1 MSVTSS
7 HVSTRPV
14 VTPAT
19 QLDELLARPP
29 RSLWRDAGNRLLK
42 NKAAMVSMVVIL
54 VIAVMAIAA
63 PSLAPYDPLELHSGQ
78 GFLPPVWVERSATG
92 KTGTTAF
99 LLGTDNL
106 GRDVLSRAL
115 YGARVSMVVGFV
127 PTAIILLIGIT
138 IGTVAGY
145 WGGRVD
151 NLLMRATDIVYA
163 FPDLLFFI
171 IVMTA
176 LRNTALGQALNGLLL
191 LFAALAIVNWVGVA
205 RLVRG
210 QVLALKEREFV
221 TASRMI
227 GASDA
232 RTMFRHILPNSLS
245 PIIVSTAFHIPG
257 AIITEA
263 ILGYLGLGLRP
274 ATDSSE
280 MFITSWGAMLLE
292 GQTAINN
299 QPWLLIVPAICVATV
314 VLAFNFLGDGL
325 RDALDP
331 NLKE

>member
-1 MSVTSS
+1 MAVT
-7 HVSTRPV
+7 HTGAATRPAGA
-14 VTPAT
+14 PAK

-29 RSLWRDAGNRLLK
+29 RSLWRDANRRLLQ
-42 NKAAMVSMVVIL
+42 NKMAVASMIVIL
-54 VIAVMAIAA
+54 LIAGIAIAA
-63 PSLAPYDPLELHSGQ
+63 PVLAPYNPLELHSGQ
-78 GFLPPVWVERSATG
+78 GFLPPVWVDKSATG
-92 KTGTTAF
+92 KSGVPEF

-138 IGTVAGY
+138 IGVVAGY
-145 WGGRVD
+145 RGGRVD
-151 NLLMRATDIVYA
+151 NLLMRVTDIVYA

-176 LRNTALGQALNGLLL
+176 LRNTALGEALNGLLL
-191 LFAALAIVNWVGVA
+191 LFAALAIVNWVGIA

-210 QVLALKEREFV
+210 QVMALKEREFV

-227 GASDA
+227 GASDL
-232 RTMFRHILPNSLS
+232 RTMFRHILPNALS
-245 PIIVSTAFHIPG
+245 PIIVSTAFLIPG

-263 ILGYLGLGLRP
+263 VLGYLGLGLRP
-274 ATDSSE
+274 ATDPSE
-280 MFITSWGAMLLE
+280 KFITSWGAMLLE

-299 QPWLLIVPAICVATV
+299 QPWLLIVPALCVATV